1 MRRVTDLAGIDLA
14 RLADPALAAAW
25 RAARPFPHVVI
36 DGFTSEDA
44 RATLVGALEDESA
57 SVIRDEIFE
66 VTASA
71 VSVEDARLR
80 RFHAAL
86 QSPEVLSAIAAIH
99 GERVTRAD
107 LRAFAYE
114 AGHYLLPHTDHQEGV
129 GRAVAYAFYLDT
141 TPDLEGGEL
150 VLFDCTRSGGEIAAA
165 REAEVIAPRPNRL
178 VLFEVGDASLHEVR
192 EVTRG
197 MRISLAGWFYP

>member
-1 MRRVTDLAGIDLA
+1 MTDLAGIDLA

-25 RAARPFPHVVI
+25 RAARPFPHAVI

-86 QSPEVLSAIAAIH
+86 QSPEVLSAIAAVH

-150 VLFDCTRSGGEIAAA
+150 VLFDCTRSGGAIAAA